1 MDVPLVPKWGENLSA
16 RILNLNESHSLF
28 FQTIVSSLHYSNFL
42 ETAIPIFLQLLKEG
56 KGILWSL
63 CLLTIDILKL
73 YFHGMCIFVGI
84 EHFHSVNVIYL
95 SIFNKCERFASTP
108 YATCLYI
115 LIVLVYICQ

>member
-56 KGILWSL
+56 KGIN
-63 CLLTIDILKL
+63 
-73 YFHGMCIFVGI
+73 MV
-84 EHFHSVNVIYL
+84 SVFINY
-95 SIFNKCERFASTP
+95 
-108 YATCLYI
+108 
-115 LIVLVYICQ
+115 